1 MRFYKRNHFK
11 WNYSLW
17 RDWVFVNKIGMLSYW
32 SFIIVDSA
40 LPIVFYRTYHKCL
53 IPFKVVWAPRG
64 YTLFH
69 CTTIFSPPAK
79 ILPFHKIRNFCDKI
93 RFLFSVW
100 HYKFVFYLF
109 TLFTTNK
116 TKQDK
121 PPTLHK
127 TIPSGKLSGIK
138 LQPTTTSYSQ
148 PIRDTSKD
156 SKITSCHIA
165 SMVPRHEQQMNAY
178 PGAEV
183 CCKWLSEPVL
193 TSCLVVFKVQGFCH
207 ATKGWLG
214 CLPWVS
220 AYHCPR

>member
-40 LPIVFYRTYHKCL
+40 LPIVVYRTYHKCL
-53 IPFKVVWAPRG
+53 IPFKVVWASRG

-79 ILPFHKIRNFCDKI
+79 MLPFHRIRNFCDKI

-100 HYKFVFYLF
+100 HYKFVFTCSLYSQQ
-109 TLFTTNK
+109 TKQNK
-116 TKQDK
+116 TSH
-121 PPTLHK
+121 LHY
-127 TIPSGKLSGIK
+127 TRLHHLEIHLASSC
-138 LQPTTTSYSQ
+138 SQ
-148 PIRDTSKD
+148 QQAATANQSKIQAKD
-156 SKITSCHIA
+156 SKIPSCHIA

-178 PGAEV
+178 QGAEV
-183 CCKWLSEPVL
+183 CCKWLLEPVL